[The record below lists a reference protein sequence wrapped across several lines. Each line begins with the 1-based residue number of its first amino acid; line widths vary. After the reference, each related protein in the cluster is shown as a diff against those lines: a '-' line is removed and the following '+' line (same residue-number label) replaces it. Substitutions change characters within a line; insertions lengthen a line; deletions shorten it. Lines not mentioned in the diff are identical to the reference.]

1 MEKYSRGQRI
11 GVITKKLIENPNK
24 VIGLNYFTERLN
36 AAKST
41 TSEDIVI
48 IKDTFKALN
57 LGKVETV
64 AGASGGVKYVCSVTN
79 DMREEFV
86 SNLCDILR
94 EKERVIIGDF
104 LFSRR

>member
-48 IKDTFKALN
+48 IKDTTDDRKLFEHRSRKFL
-57 LGKVETV
+57 TV
-64 AGASGGVKYVCSVTN
+64 HLHTAVPGN
-79 DMREEFV
+79 
-86 SNLCDILR
+86 
-94 EKERVIIGDF
+94 
-104 LFSRR
+104 

>member
-48 IKDTFKALN
+48 IT
-57 LGKVETV
+57 EERS
-64 AGASGGVKYVCSVTN
+64 AGNEGRAGRSP
-79 DMREEFV
+79 
-86 SNLCDILR
+86 
-94 EKERVIIGDF
+94 
-104 LFSRR
+104 